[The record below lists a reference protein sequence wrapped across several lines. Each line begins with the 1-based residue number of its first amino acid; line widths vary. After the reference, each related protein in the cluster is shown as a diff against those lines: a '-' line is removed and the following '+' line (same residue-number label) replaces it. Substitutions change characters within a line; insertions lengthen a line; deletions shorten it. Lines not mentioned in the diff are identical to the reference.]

1 MLYFICHT
9 SSGTS
14 GEEEKGQSQ
23 KVDQKVSLCFILLF
37 LFLLLVFIYYYFIYL
52 GVNYNF
58 KNENI
63 RLDLRRTAC
72 MYTTVHS

>member
-23 KVDQKVSLCFILLF
+23 EVDQEVSLCFILLF
-37 LFLLLVFIYYYFIYL
+37 FSPASIYLLLFYL
-52 GVNYNF
+52 FG
-58 KNENI
+58 
-63 RLDLRRTAC
+63 C
-72 MYTTVHS
+72 

>member
-23 KVDQKVSLCFILLF
+23 EVDQEVSLCFIL
-37 LFLLLVFIYYYFIYL
+37 YFIYL
-52 GVNYNF
+52 GVNINF
-58 KNENI
+58 KNENV
-63 RLDLRRTAC
+63 RLDIRRTAC
-72 MYTTVHS
+72 M

>member
-23 KVDQKVSLCFILLF
+23 KVDQKVSLCFIL
-37 LFLLLVFIYYYFIYL
+37 VFFSTASIYL
-52 GVNYNF
+52 LFYLFG
-58 KNENI
+58 
-63 RLDLRRTAC
+63 C
-72 MYTTVHS
+72 